1 MIEGIGWEEIGLLI
15 VYTLLFFLIV
25 LGIIDVIQKNL

>member
-15 VYTLLFFLIV
+15 VYVLLFFLVV

>member
-1 MIEGIGWEEIGLLI
+1 MIEGIGLEEIGLLI
-15 VYTLLFFLIV
+15 VYVLLFFLIV